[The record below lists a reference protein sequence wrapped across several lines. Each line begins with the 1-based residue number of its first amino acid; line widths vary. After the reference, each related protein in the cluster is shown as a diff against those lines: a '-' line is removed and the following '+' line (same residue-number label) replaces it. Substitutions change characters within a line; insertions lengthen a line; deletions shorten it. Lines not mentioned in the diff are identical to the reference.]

1 MTKGLILVISGPAGS
16 GKGTVNAYLKKLD
29 DYVFSV
35 SRTTR
40 EPRPG
45 EIDGRDYHFV
55 THAEFDKFL
64 QMGDF
69 LEYAEYCGNKYG
81 TPAEYADIVTESGK
95 NIILEIDV
103 EGALQVKEKRPEAIL
118 IMLLP
123 PSFNVQE
130 ARLRGRGTEKEDII
144 LKRLEKARIEL
155 SKIGNYDYIV
165 FNSDNNSQAAADDI
179 ISIVRAEKC
188 SRKRNPDIAKKYF
201 S

>member
-1 MTKGLILVISGPAGS
+1 MNKGLILVISGPAGS
-16 GKGTVNAYLKKLD
+16 GKGTVNSYLRTLD
-29 DYVFSV
+29 DFVFSV

-40 EPRPG
+40 DPRPG
-45 EIDGRDYHFV
+45 EVDGRDYHFV
-55 THAEFDKFL
+55 THEQFDEFLKA
-64 QMGDF
+64 GDF
-69 LEYAEYCGNKYG
+69 LEHAEYVGNKYG
-81 TPAEYADIVTESGK
+81 TPAEYADIVVESGK

-144 LKRLEKARIEL
+144 IKRLEKARIEL

-165 FNSDNNSQAAADDI
+165 FNPDNNYRAAVDDI
-179 ISIVRAEKC
+179 LAIVKAEKC

-201 S
+201 G